1 MKKLTTLLLVILVA
15 LCLFACDRTGG
26 DDTDYPDEAI
36 ALSAD
41 NLSQYFDVRVVTD
54 VGEDYF
60 TDHAGVHKQ
69 TKATSYVA
77 LVPRADYS
85 AVSGSIRYKL
95 NSGLIKGYS
104 QDYNEFSFAVGDQ
117 TLALKRGIVNKSYDL
132 TVTSEYTYHDNDRL
146 NNITIIS
153 VTGYVIP
160 GSTNEPTEADG
171 LTDADRDASN
181 TVRDELASAISD
193 YSADFSEVSR
203 FNYTPTGVYHFRSL
217 YGTGRDKSNL
227 ANLGLGKFSADRD
240 AGVYKRGQFTYV
252 LRDGVLYEQS
262 LNSAGLVNES
272 ISGVTLDEL
281 NAIGPYFDGLLD
293 ESAVYVKRENG
304 AGGTDYLAYTT
315 LYEMKNPTVREYFE
329 EHLKNYGITSHWDKF
344 TVKYTYSFTDGGF
357 LFDATVTY
365 QSDRYPVE
373 YTDVRVSYGY
383 KLADVG
389 TATVT
394 PYVAGR
400 DAFALQD
407 NLADAMRL
415 GTGAV
420 RLSRG
425 QDSFCFT
432 TYSTAYEGYGN
443 TNVENYMPLIIEDGG
458 VYTFT
463 PSMKYITMY
472 DADGRQIYPQDD
484 VYYPAGTYYLCAE
497 SVLYGKNQI
506 RVDVSANY
514 FEDYGSTDAP
524 TELVGEADILFEGKG
539 DRIVL
544 SFTPDTDGIWSIG
557 EFTDVAMQVDL
568 SGDGTDICYVYEGEY
583 CLNLVGGREYIL
595 ILDYRGD
602 GESVSMTASPRFIA
616 SPMDYGELTL
626 TTEWQDVV
634 IWGEGEGRIPVSVD
648 GPGEYFVEFEWQAGQ
663 DLSGGSFY
671 TLDGKLWNS
680 YRYIDLEGGEQMKLT
695 QLFAGE
701 YLYDV
706 PLYMNRYFVGRVRLV
721 TYTEGV
727 TEERS
732 ITLPTDEYLTVE
744 TSELPTLF
752 STSSFTFTVDSAA
765 KLLVTVDSDFFT
777 LYDKDGKRISI
788 TVYPTYV
795 DTDHGVEAKY
805 TALLTP
811 GEYTAVFEIDE
822 YSTPGVKTASLR
834 LLTA

>member
-1 MKKLTTLLLVILVA
+1 MKKLTSLLIVILVV
-15 LCLFACDRTGG
+15 LCLFACDRKGG
-26 DDTDYPDEAI
+26 EGTDYPDGAI

-41 NLSQYFDVRVVTD
+41 NFSQYFDVRVVTD
-54 VGEDYF
+54 VDEDYF

-69 TKATSYVA
+69 TKAVSYLA
-77 LVPRADYS
+77 IIPRADYS

-104 QDYNEFSFAVGDQ
+104 QNYNELPFAVGEE
-117 TLALKRGIVNKSYDL
+117 TLALKPGIVNKSYDL
-132 TVTSEYTYHDNDRL
+132 TVTSDYTYHDNDRM
-146 NNITIIS
+146 NNITVIS

-160 GSTNEPTEADG
+160 GSTNTPTEADE
-171 LTDADRDASN
+171 LTDADRDASP
-181 TVRDELASAISD
+181 TVRDELAAAISD
-193 YSADFSEVSR
+193 YSADFSGVSR
-203 FNYTPTGVYHFRSL
+203 FNYTPTGVYHFGSL
-217 YGTGRDKSNL
+217 YGAGRDKSNL
-227 ANLGLGKFSADRD
+227 ANLGLGKFCADKD

-262 LNSAGLVNES
+262 LNSAGLVSES
-272 ISGVTLDEL
+272 ISGVTLEEL
-281 NAIGPYFDGLLD
+281 NATGPVFDGLLD
-293 ESAVYVKRENG
+293 SSAVYVKRENST
-304 AGGTDYLAYTT
+304 GGTDYIAYTT

-344 TVKYTYSFTDGGF
+344 AVKYTYSFIDGDF

-365 QSDRYPVE
+365 KNDRYPVE

-394 PYVAGR
+394 PYVAGK

-407 NLADAMRL
+407 NLADAMKL

-420 RLSRG
+420 RLARG
-425 QDSFCFT
+425 QNSFRLT

-443 TNVENYMPLIIEDGG
+443 TNVENYLPLIIEESG

-472 DADGRQIYPQDD
+472 DADGRQIYPQDN

-506 RVDVSANY
+506 TVEVSAKY
-514 FEDYGSTDAP
+514 FNDYGSTDAP
-524 TELVGEADILFEGKG
+524 TELAGEADILFEGKE
-539 DRIVL
+539 DRVVL

-557 EFTDVAMQVDL
+557 GLADVTMQVDL
-568 SGDGTDICYVYEGEY
+568 SGDGADICYVYEGEY
-583 CLNLVGGREYIL
+583 CLNLTAGREYIL
-595 ILDYRGD
+595 VLDYRGE
-602 GESVSMTASPRFIA
+602 GENVAMTASPRFIA
-616 SPMDYGELTL
+616 SPMDYGELSI

-634 IWGEGEGRIPVSVD
+634 FWSEGEGRIPVSID
-648 GPGEYFVEFEWQAGQ
+648 GPGEYFVEFEWQSGQ
-663 DLSGGSFY
+663 KLSGGSFY
-671 TLDGKLWNS
+671 TAEGKLWNS
-680 YRYIDLEGGEQMKLT
+680 YRYIDLEDGGEMKLT
-695 QLFAGE
+695 QLTAGE
-701 YLYDV
+701 YLYDI

-732 ITLPTDEYLTVE
+732 ITLPTDDYLTVE

-752 STSSFTFTVDSAA
+752 STSSFTFTLDSAA
-765 KLLVTVDSDFFT
+765 RLLATVDSDFFT
-777 LYDKDGKRISI
+777 LYDGDGKRISI
-788 TVYPTYV
+788 SVYPTYV
-795 DTDHGVEAKY
+795 DTDHGVEAKH
-805 TALLTP
+805 TALLAP
-811 GEYTAVFEIDE
+811 GEYTIVFEIDE
-822 YSTPGVKTASLR
+822 YATPGVKTALIR
-834 LLTA
+834 LLSE